1 MQVLES
7 ILNKKNAKKK
17 PQQFE
22 RIFMS
27 FIRKYLLCVT
37 LFHVLKKKLYKIK
50 NNILNSLEQK
60 QKVVWMSSYVTLN
73 PSLHS
78 ACRLTC
84 DRVMCSGEVL
94 ISFLQVAL

>member
-7 ILNKKNAKKK
+7 ILNKKNAN

-37 LFHVLKKKLYKIK
+37 VFHVLKKKLYKIK
-50 NNILNSLEQK
+50 NNILNSLE
-60 QKVVWMSSYVTLN
+60 
-73 PSLHS
+73 
-78 ACRLTC
+78 
-84 DRVMCSGEVL
+84 
-94 ISFLQVAL
+94 